1 MRALFVIYALLSA
14 LMMWG
19 IIASGG
25 NANHGGSWIAALLG
39 LVICQPWIVPLAKA
53 FHPQGDLTALSLGLS
68 SSINLIVLGFLAFRK
83 TKERTDVES

>member
-1 MRALFVIYALLSA
+1 MRALFFIYAFLSA

-39 LVICQPWIVPLAKA
+39 LVICQPWIIPLAKA

-68 SSINLIVLGFLAFRK
+68 SSINLIVFAVLAFRK
-83 TKERTDVES
+83 SKKAVDVES